1 MYNENQTAA
10 PKNTAAVTAAAAA
23 YRIEGLLYQSV
34 NAKKVLKTFEALL
47 PKKHNVDGDLIW
59 RSTRS

>member
-10 PKNTAAVTAAAAA
+10 PKNTAEVAAAAAA

-47 PKKHNVDGDLIW
+47 PKKHNVD
-59 RSTRS
+59 